1 MMSSLSDR
9 LFQEEKSIK
18 ENDNFK
24 QIGGQLHKIFKD
36 EDDCPHWLLSILG
49 PKYTPY
55 EGGRFTI
62 EIKFPKD
69 YPNSAPEIQMR
80 TITYHPNIDKDNGN
94 ICLPYIYHWENYF
107 DITGL
112 IFSVFDLLAHP
123 NSKNA
128 YCTLDEEKARKF
140 TFFYADNS
148 SFDWN
153 SDFYIRRWNLG
164 W

>member
-1 MMSSLSDR
+1 MA
-9 LFQEEKSIK
+9 
-18 ENDNFK
+18 
-24 QIGGQLHKIFKD
+24 IFKD

-49 PKYTPY
+49 PKHTPY

-80 TITYHPNIDKDNGN
+80 TKTYHPNINKANGN
-94 ICLPYIYHWENYF
+94 ICLPYISHWENYF
-107 DITGL
+107 DVTGL

-123 NSKNA
+123 NSQNA

-140 TFFYADNS
+140 TFFYANNS

-153 SDFYIRRWNLG
+153 SDFNIRSWNLG